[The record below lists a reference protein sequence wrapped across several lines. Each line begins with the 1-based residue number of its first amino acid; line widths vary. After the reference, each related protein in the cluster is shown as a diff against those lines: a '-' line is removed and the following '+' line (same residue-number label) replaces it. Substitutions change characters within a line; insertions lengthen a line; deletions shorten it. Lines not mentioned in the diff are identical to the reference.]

1 MADVVLKP
9 SALVE
14 AAAVARRYYIEGK
27 AKTDIASEFGI
38 SRFRVARIL
47 ESARDSGLVRIE
59 ISLPARIDANLSE
72 RLRSAFSLHH
82 SIVLATL
89 DEPEDSLRSRL
100 AEVGAGLLTELV
112 DGSDILGV
120 GWGRTLHAVTIALNT
135 LAPCTI
141 VQLTG
146 TIGATD
152 ITKDS
157 VETVR
162 RAATVSGGSVF
173 PIYAPLVA
181 DTPEAAA
188 VIRRQP
194 HVAGAMRLFRDLTIA
209 IVSVGSWNPPASQL
223 HDALE
228 AKERESLLRL
238 GVRADVCGT
247 LWDDEGH
254 SVVVDQTT
262 RFIAIEPAQLRAIP
276 EVIAIAGG
284 HAKVAAVKAV
294 LAAGIP
300 TSLVTDADTAHT
312 LVAWSEEHPTGRVVA
327 AHGRPRW
334 LSRRG
339 STAGPA

>member
-1 MADVVLKP
+1 M
-9 SALVE
+9 
-14 AAAVARRYYIEGK
+14 
-27 AKTDIASEFGI
+27 
-38 SRFRVARIL
+38 ARIL
-47 ESARDSGLVRIE
+47 ENARDSGLVRIE

-112 DGSDILGV
+112 DGTDILGV

-135 LAPCTI
+135 LAPCTM

-152 ITKDS
+152 ITQDS

-173 PIYAPLVA
+173 QIYAPLVA

-194 HVAGAMRLFRDLTIA
+194 HVAGAMHLFGDLAIA
-209 IVSVGSWNPPASQL
+209 IVSVGSWDPPVSQL

-228 AKERESLLRL
+228 AKERENLS
-238 GVRADVCGT
+238 
-247 LWDDEGH
+247 
-254 SVVVDQTT
+254 SVSASAQTC
-262 RFIAIEPAQLRAIP
+262 
-276 EVIAIAGG
+276 
-284 HAKVAAVKAV
+284 AV
-294 LAAGIP
+294 LSG
-300 TSLVTDADTAHT
+300 TTKDTQW
-312 LVAWSEEHPTGRVVA
+312 WSTK
-327 AHGRPRW
+327 
-334 LSRRG
+334 RRG
-339 STAGPA
+339 SSPSSRRNCVPSRKSSP